1 MEQEHMCDC
10 DTVIF
15 TCSNAKNIATLFVSG
30 QEHTLEDQFSSP
42 VEDSF
47 TPTIQSATPATTTL
61 PTYSVLNVLSDP
73 NQSQRGWGKAGRL
86 YIRNLPYAITSAELS
101 QIFVEAGD
109 VISVEIVY
117 DSVTDRSRGFT
128 FITMAS
134 VQEPKE
140 AIRMFNGSQISGRTV
155 KVNFPEVPRGG
166 EREVMGPN
174 IRSSNRDFIG
184 IPHKIYADNLSWII
198 TSKKLKDTFD
208 EQPGFL
214 SAMVIYEKQSGKSQG
229 FGFVTFSSPEAA
241 EYALNAM
248 NGLEVEG
255 RPLRLNLA
263 EGKRDV
269 SHSTRTGRSSEINVD
284 GSEILSSISS

>member
-1 MEQEHMCDC
+1 M
-10 DTVIF
+10 
-15 TCSNAKNIATLFVSG
+15 
-30 QEHTLEDQFSSP
+30 
-42 VEDSF
+42 
-47 TPTIQSATPATTTL
+47 
-61 PTYSVLNVLSDP
+61 
-73 NQSQRGWGKAGRL
+73 
-86 YIRNLPYAITSAELS
+86 
-101 QIFVEAGD
+101 
-109 VISVEIVY
+109 
-117 DSVTDRSRGFT
+117 
-128 FITMAS
+128 
-134 VQEPKE
+134 
-140 AIRMFNGSQISGRTV
+140 

-248 NGLEVEG
+248 NGLVKASK
-255 RPLRLNLA
+255 LSLF
-263 EGKRDV
+263 V
-269 SHSTRTGRSSEINVD
+269 H
-284 GSEILSSISS
+284 LSSSIIFVLFISGLFDE